1 MPGVPH
7 GRACD
12 ACRSQKKKCDY
23 ATPSCSRCQRLGL
36 ECAGSGERRFVFIDQ
51 RCRRRRPEQQQQR
64 VNTATSLSLAV
75 SRPAL
80 SSASFVSGATRMS
93 PSVPQTDVQTL
104 IGAFVS
110 ALAPTTVRV
119 NLVQTYGP
127 FLAMVPPRLGT
138 NAALDNSARAVVRA
152 HQDACLGRP
161 AAEQSLASYALA
173 IRTLSRC
180 LDDLDT
186 APSTETV
193 CAIIMVMMC
202 QWQAFGWVRDRREVA
217 CTGHD
222 ARFDRLVSGLYDD
235 NDEGDDDDTILMR
248 RVRIPRLLA
257 RAREARRNSR
267 ISSPESSGIFMELYA
282 LYESARGHSRRL
294 RTPGTA
300 AVAVPQ
306 YLGVPTSISPHG
318 MRLVVACVCSCMLRG
333 LLLGGRDQQQQQP
346 RSPFED
352 ALCREAEELAD
363 AAFVLAREAARGQD
377 MGAGHVILNCLVTWV
392 CTGDA
397 GKRARIQGVYEEFL
411 CQFRRAWASGKGVV
425 MWEALAADL
434 FLVSDP

>member
-1 MPGVPH
+1 
-7 GRACD
+7 
-12 ACRSQKKKCDY
+12 
-23 ATPSCSRCQRLGL
+23 
-36 ECAGSGERRFVFIDQ
+36 
-51 RCRRRRPEQQQQR
+51 
-64 VNTATSLSLAV
+64 
-75 SRPAL
+75 
-80 SSASFVSGATRMS
+80 MS
-93 PSVPQTDVQTL
+93 PSVPQTDVQML

-127 FLAMVPPRLGT
+127 FLEMVPPRLGT
-138 NAALDNSARAVVRA
+138 NAALDNSARALVRA

-202 QWQAFGWVRDRREVA
+202 QVLNGMSLKDATSHADGGARLLGLRLASGRPLDGFGTAVRSHVRGMTWLQALWRRELR
-217 CTGHD
+217 TD
-222 ARFDRLVSGLYDD
+222 PARFDRLVSGLYDD
-235 NDEGDDDDTILMR
+235 NDEEDDDDTILMR

-257 RAREARRNSR
+257 RAREALRDSR

-333 LLLGGRDQQQQQP
+333 LLLGSRDQQQQQP
-346 RSPFED
+346 RSLFED

-377 MGAGHVILNCLVTWV
+377 MGAGHVILNCLVAWV

-411 CQFRRAWASGKGVV
+411 RQFRRAWASGKGVA
-425 MWEALAADL
+425 MWEVLAADL